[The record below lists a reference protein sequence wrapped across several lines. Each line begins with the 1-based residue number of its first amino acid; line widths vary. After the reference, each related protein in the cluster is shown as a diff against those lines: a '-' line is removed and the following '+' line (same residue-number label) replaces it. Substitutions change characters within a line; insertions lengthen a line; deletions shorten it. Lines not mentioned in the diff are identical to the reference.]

1 MSRFTLAAY
10 RYLRQH
16 KALLY
21 ILMLGS
27 FAIFLALGLQIK
39 YEEDISKLLPSNT
52 IGDSEQLV
60 FDNLKVKD
68 KIFILFTAKDTA
80 DAGTV
85 DTDRLAETCD
95 AFCEHLIE
103 EDKDTT
109 INNILYSLDE
119 ELMYAGM
126 EYALGN
132 LPTLLTEKDYASF
145 DTVFTKS

>member
-68 KIFILFTAKDTA
+68 KIFILFTEKTPPMRALWTQTA
-80 DAGTV
+80 LQRRVTHSV
-85 DTDRLAETCD
+85 T
-95 AFCEHLIE
+95 
-103 EDKDTT
+103 
-109 INNILYSLDE
+109 
-119 ELMYAGM
+119 
-126 EYALGN
+126 
-132 LPTLLTEKDYASF
+132 AS
-145 DTVFTKS
+145 